1 MTWKTPDIPAL
12 AKELE
17 PALRASIDGRTKPLG
32 SLGRLEAL
40 ALQLGLMQASV
51 EPKLDGAVFVVA
63 GDHGFAQDGVSP
75 CPQEITV
82 QMVLNFLAGG
92 AGINV
97 FARQMGLPL
106 KVVDAGVASPL
117 PAHPDL
123 VPLSIRAG
131 TRNARLERAMTTAEV
146 EAALRG
152 GESLVARLAEEGKNA
167 VIFGEMGIGNTA
179 SASLLMS
186 ALTGVPI
193 AECTGRGAGHD
204 DAGLAHKIS
213 ILEEVA
219 LRHADVWAKP
229 DPLDVLEAV
238 GGLEIA
244 VIVGGMLAAASR
256 RMLIVNDGF
265 IITAAL
271 LVAARLNPRVLDYAV
286 FAHGSAEQ
294 AHGRLVAELGGK
306 PLLDLGL
313 RLGEGTG
320 AALAWPVLQAS
331 VNFLAQMATFESA
344 GVTVPTTPTP

>member
-1 MTWKTPDIPAL
+1 MNWNTPEIPPL

-17 PALRASIDGRTKPLG
+17 PVLRASIDGRTKPIG

-40 ALQLGLMQASV
+40 ALQLGLMQATV
-51 EPKLDGAVFVVA
+51 EPKLAGAAFVVA
-63 GDHGFAQDGVSP
+63 GDHGFAEDGVSP
-75 CPQEITV
+75 CPQAVTV

-106 KVVDAGVASPL
+106 KVVDAGVAAPL

-131 TRNARLERAMTTAEV
+131 TRNARLERAMTMDEV
-146 EAALRG
+146 DAALSG
-152 GESLVARLAEEGKNA
+152 GESLVAQIAAEGKNA

-186 ALTGVPI
+186 ALTGTPI
-193 AECTGRGAGHD
+193 AACTGRGAGHD

-213 ILEEVA
+213 ILEAVVE
-219 LRHADVWAKP
+219 RHADVWAKP
-229 DPLDVLEAV
+229 EPLDVLAAV

-244 VIVGGMLAAASR
+244 VIVGGMLAAAER

-271 LVAARLNPRVLDYAV
+271 LVAARLNPRVLDYTV

-294 AHGRLVAELGGK
+294 AHAQLVAELGGK

-320 AALAWPVLQAS
+320 AALAWPLLEAS

-344 GVTVPTTPTP
+344 GVTVPTAP